1 VAIGKKISFKNNE
14 PKFPA
19 PLEGYAA
26 TVELPEGHHVTIG
39 ELTPGTIVEVAT
51 WNGTG
56 KPDESTKR
64 FLISADGTGLSRRS
78 SESVEQIE
86 QKQPSQIASASYQST
101 PFVNTQP
108 IADPIFDRHSNYQ
121 VNNNAYASKVEDERS
136 TSSTLFKIAAALLVP
151 AMLFG
156 AIAGVLK
163 FGGIGVAVPTI
174 GANSFFGPSTSSLVF
189 YKKSNT
195 VKTGTA
201 VIAVEN
207 DVVVLGSYGGDI
219 GSLAMFT
226 INDKQMSVA
235 KESLAGSS
243 LILIPYIGTLLKPII
258 S

>member
-1 VAIGKKISFKNNE
+1 MAIRKRVSFKTHE

-64 FLISADGTGLSRRS
+64 FLISADGTGLSRRT
-78 SESVEQIE
+78 SESADQIE
-86 QKQPSQIASASYQST
+86 QRQPAQITSANYQST
-101 PFVNTQP
+101 PFINTQP
-108 IADPIFDRHSNYQ
+108 IADPIFARQNNYQ
-121 VNNNAYASKVEDERS
+121 TSSTSYASENDDERS
-136 TSSTLFKIAAALLVP
+136 GSSIFFKVAAAFLIP
-151 AMLFG
+151 AILFG
-156 AIAGVLK
+156 AISGVIK

-189 YKKSNT
+189 YKKSNL
-195 VKTGTA
+195 VKAGTA

-207 DVVVLGSYGGDI
+207 DVVILGSYGGDI
-219 GSLAMFT
+219 GNLAMFT